1 MGKLTGKV
9 AIVTGIAKGGTG
21 YGMAAAFLREGA
33 SVAVSDIREEALAES
48 MPELERLGP
57 VLGCVAD
64 VTLRADAER
73 TVALAI
79 ERFGQLDILVNNAA
93 LSTPGVELQ
102 DLDDELIQRNL
113 GPSLYGTIYHMQ
125 AAFPH
130 LKERGGSIINFGSRN
145 GVWGAAGFTL
155 YAAAKE
161 GIRGLS
167 RSAAREWGRH
177 NIRVN
182 VICPATLSPAM
193 KAYIDVNP
201 DDAKAAVENMALDR
215 IGDAE
220 TDIAPVAVFLA
231 SDESRYITG
240 QTINVDGG
248 QVML

>member
-1 MGKLTGKV
+1 MGKLAGKV

-33 SVAVSDIREEALAES
+33 SVVVSEIREEAMAES
-48 MPELERLGP
+48 LAELERLGP
-57 VLGCVAD
+57 AIGCLAD
-64 VTLRADAER
+64 VSDRTEAHR
-73 TVALAI
+73 TVERAV
-79 ERFGQLDILVNNAA
+79 ERFGKLDILVNNAA
-93 LSTPGVELQ
+93 LSTPGIELQ
-102 DLDDELIQRNL
+102 DLDDELIRRNL
-113 GPSLYGTIYHMQ
+113 GPSLYGTVYHMQ
-125 AAFPH
+125 AAYPH

-161 GIRGLS
+161 AIRGLS
-167 RSAAREWGRH
+167 RSAAREWGKH

-193 KAYIDVNP
+193 QAYMDVNP
-201 DDAKAAVENMALDR
+201 EDARAAVENMALDR
-215 IGDAE
+215 IGDSE

-231 SDESRYITG
+231 SDESRYVTG